1 MFLVFSG
8 CSHLL
13 TDVFKMCSDDLRCS
27 EDHKCWMLDFL
38 QIFSRCSLDVFRM
51 FSGFSQ
57 DVLMGLVGMVG
68 LEDLVGLLGLVGLVG
83 LVCPVSLVG
92 LVLVL

>member
-27 EDHKCWMLDFL
+27 DMFSEDHKCWMLDFL
-38 QIFSRCSLDVFRM
+38 QIFSRCSLDVLWM
-51 FSGFSQ
+51 FSGFFQ
-57 DVLMGLVGMVG
+57 DVLRIFPGCSEGSCERG
-68 LEDLVGLLGLVGLVG
+68 GSGGSG
-83 LVCPVSLVG
+83 P
-92 LVLVL
+92 